1 MNKLHLQDMKA
12 DKGDAKAQASILDNF
27 NFEGIESAVQDK
39 QREDAESSERN
50 AEWYQR
56 QVWLYTLRET

>member
-1 MNKLHLQDMKA
+1 MKA
-12 DKGDAKAQASILDNF
+12 DEGNAKAQASILDDF
-27 NFEGIESAVQDK
+27 DFEGIESTAQDK
-39 QREDAESSERN
+39 QREDAELSECN

>member
-1 MNKLHLQDMKA
+1 MKA
-12 DKGDAKAQASILDNF
+12 DKGDAKAQASILDDF
-27 NFEGIESAVQDK
+27 DFEGIESAAQDK

>member
-1 MNKLHLQDMKA
+1 MNV

-27 NFEGIESAVQDK
+27 NFEGIESAAQDK
-39 QREDAESSERN
+39 QREDAESSEHN

>member
-1 MNKLHLQDMKA
+1 MKA
-12 DKGDAKAQASILDNF
+12 DKGNAKAQASILDDF
-27 NFEGIESAVQDK
+27 DFEGIESAAQDK
-39 QREDAESSERN
+39 QREYAESSERN